1 MIFAADR
8 MATATSVFSESALKW
23 FTFSKVGYYRGKIK
37 DALVNNL
44 ACLWVGQRRQTQPLP
59 GCASNLP
66 NDCHTSGSPM
76 ISQI

>member
-1 MIFAADR
+1 MIFAAGR

-44 ACLWVGQRRQTQPLP
+44 ACLWVGQRRQTQPLLQDAQVISCQMIAIP
-59 GCASNLP
+59 ADLP
-66 NDCHTSGSPM
+66 
-76 ISQI
+76 